1 MFIEATLNNK
11 PQIARNME
19 TQDAET
25 NDNADGD
32 KLWKP
37 KIEQGKNTTNEDKYW
52 DDEEKKSTK
61 RKSAK
66 EKSTERKSAKK
77 KSTRENQQNIKAH
90 SVLKN
95 IIEKK
100 DNIYSPLSLFLII
113 EKNLETDKATITNYF
128 DKILDIG
135 SIEKEDLNLLRLK
148 KAIFISENSK
158 EEDMLEL
165 LNPIINSD
173 SVWKIQ
179 SIKFL
184 GDYYFSLKQFNKAK
198 QYYLILISNNNIGL
212 DKHEI
217 KRKLNIIGDE

>member
-1 MFIEATLNNK
+1 MSSEISEKVKFIDLLKKNFKLLLGLLILLFVIISILLWFDYSNK
-11 PQIARNME
+11 
-19 TQDAET
+19 
-25 NDNADGD
+25 
-32 KLWKP
+32 
-37 KIEQGKNTTNEDKYW
+37 
-52 DDEEKKSTK
+52 SK
-61 RKSAK
+61 RKKISENFIQAK
-66 EKSTERKSAKK
+66 ILL
-77 KSTRENQQNIKAH
+77 ENQQNIKAH
-90 SVLKN
+90 NVLKN

-184 GDYYFSLKQFNKAK
+184 GDYYFSLKQLNKAK
-198 QYYLILISNNNIGL
+198 QYYLILISNNDIGL
-212 DKHEI
+212 DKNEI

>member
-1 MFIEATLNNK
+1 MSSEISEKVKFIDLLKKNFKLLLSLLILLFVIISILLWFDHSNK
-11 PQIARNME
+11 
-19 TQDAET
+19 
-25 NDNADGD
+25 
-32 KLWKP
+32 
-37 KIEQGKNTTNEDKYW
+37 
-52 DDEEKKSTK
+52 SK
-61 RKSAK
+61 RKKISENFIQA
-66 EKSTERKSAKK
+66 RILL
-77 KSTRENQQNIKAH
+77 ENQQNIRAH
-90 SVLKN
+90 NILKN

-100 DNIYSPLSLFLII
+100 DNIYSLLSLFLII
-113 EKNLETDKATITNYF
+113 EKNLETDKAIITNYF
-128 DKILDIG
+128 NQILNIG

-198 QYYLILISNNNIGL
+198 QYYLILISDNDIGL
-212 DKHEI
+212 DKNEI

>member
-1 MFIEATLNNK
+1 MSSEISEKVKLIDLLKKNFKLLLSLLILLFVIISILLWFDHSNKSKREKISEDFIQA
-11 PQIARNME
+11 
-19 TQDAET
+19 
-25 NDNADGD
+25 
-32 KLWKP
+32 
-37 KIEQGKNTTNEDKYW
+37 KILL
-52 DDEEKKSTK
+52 
-61 RKSAK
+61 
-66 EKSTERKSAKK
+66 
-77 KSTRENQQNIKAH
+77 ENQQNIKAH
-90 SVLKN
+90 NVLKN

-128 DKILDIG
+128 DEILDIG

-198 QYYLILISNNNIGL
+198 QYYLILISDNDIGL
-212 DKHEI
+212 DKNEI
-217 KRKLNIIGDE
+217 KRKLNIIDDE

>member
-1 MFIEATLNNK
+1 MSSEISEKVKFIDLLKKNFKLLLSLLILLFVIISILLWFDHRNK
-11 PQIARNME
+11 GKRE
-19 TQDAET
+19 
-25 NDNADGD
+25 
-32 KLWKP
+32 
-37 KIEQGKNTTNEDKYW
+37 KISEDFIQ
-52 DDEEKKSTK
+52 
-61 RKSAK
+61 AK
-66 EKSTERKSAKK
+66 ILL
-77 KSTRENQQNIKAH
+77 ENQQNIKAH
-90 SVLKN
+90 NVLKN

-113 EKNLETDKATITNYF
+113 EKNLETDKAIITNYF

-173 SVWKIQ
+173 SVWKFQ

-198 QYYLILISNNNIGL
+198 QYYLILISNNDIRL
-212 DKHEI
+212 DKNEI

>member
-1 MFIEATLNNK
+1 MSSEISEKAKLIDLLKKNLKLLLSLSILLFVIISILLWFDHSNKSKREKISEDFIQA
-11 PQIARNME
+11 
-19 TQDAET
+19 
-25 NDNADGD
+25 
-32 KLWKP
+32 
-37 KIEQGKNTTNEDKYW
+37 KILL
-52 DDEEKKSTK
+52 
-61 RKSAK
+61 
-66 EKSTERKSAKK
+66 
-77 KSTRENQQNIKAH
+77 ENQQDIKAH
-90 SVLKN
+90 NILKN

-128 DKILDIG
+128 DEILDIG

-158 EEDMLEL
+158 EEDILEL

-198 QYYLILISNNNIGL
+198 QYYLILISDNDIGL
-212 DKHEI
+212 DKNEI
-217 KRKLNIIGDE
+217 KSKLNIIGDE

>member
-1 MFIEATLNNK
+1 MSSEISEKVKLIDLLKKNFKLLLSLSILLFVIISILLWFDHSNKSKREKISEDFIQA
-11 PQIARNME
+11 
-19 TQDAET
+19 
-25 NDNADGD
+25 
-32 KLWKP
+32 
-37 KIEQGKNTTNEDKYW
+37 KILL
-52 DDEEKKSTK
+52 
-61 RKSAK
+61 
-66 EKSTERKSAKK
+66 
-77 KSTRENQQNIKAH
+77 ENQQNIKAH
-90 SVLKN
+90 NVLKN

-198 QYYLILISNNNIGL
+198 QYYLILISDNDIGL
-212 DKHEI
+212 DKNEI

>member
-1 MFIEATLNNK
+1 MSSEISEKVKVIDLLKKNFKLLLSLLILLFVIISILLWFDHSNKSKREKISENFIQA
-11 PQIARNME
+11 
-19 TQDAET
+19 
-25 NDNADGD
+25 
-32 KLWKP
+32 
-37 KIEQGKNTTNEDKYW
+37 KILL
-52 DDEEKKSTK
+52 
-61 RKSAK
+61 
-66 EKSTERKSAKK
+66 
-77 KSTRENQQNIKAH
+77 ENQQNIKAH
-90 SVLKN
+90 DVLKN

-128 DKILDIG
+128 DEILDIG
-135 SIEKEDLNLLRLK
+135 SIEKEDLNLLKLK

-184 GDYYFSLKQFNKAK
+184 GDYYFSLKEFNKAK
-198 QYYLILISNNNIGL
+198 QYYLILISDNNIEL
-212 DKHEI
+212 DKNEI

>member
-1 MFIEATLNNK
+1 MSSEISEKVKLIDLLKKNFKLLLSLLILLFVIIGILLWFDHSNKSKREKISEDFIQA
-11 PQIARNME
+11 
-19 TQDAET
+19 
-25 NDNADGD
+25 
-32 KLWKP
+32 
-37 KIEQGKNTTNEDKYW
+37 KILL
-52 DDEEKKSTK
+52 
-61 RKSAK
+61 
-66 EKSTERKSAKK
+66 
-77 KSTRENQQNIKAH
+77 ENQQNIKAH
-90 SVLKN
+90 NVLKN

-113 EKNLETDKATITNYF
+113 EKNLETDKITITNYF

-135 SIEKEDLNLLRLK
+135 SIEKEDLNLLKLK

-198 QYYLILISNNNIGL
+198 QYYLILISDNDIGL
-212 DKHEI
+212 DKNEI
-217 KRKLNIIGDE
+217 KRKLNIIDDE

>member
-1 MFIEATLNNK
+1 MSSEISEKVKFIDLLKKNFKLLLSLLVLLFAIICILLWFDHSNK
-11 PQIARNME
+11 SKRE
-19 TQDAET
+19 
-25 NDNADGD
+25 
-32 KLWKP
+32 
-37 KIEQGKNTTNEDKYW
+37 KISENFIRAKILL
-52 DDEEKKSTK
+52 EK
-61 RKSAK
+61 
-66 EKSTERKSAKK
+66 
-77 KSTRENQQNIKAH
+77 QQNIKAH
-90 SVLKN
+90 NVLKN

-173 SVWKIQ
+173 SVWKFQ

-198 QYYLILISNNNIGL
+198 QYYLILISDNNIRL
-212 DKHEI
+212 DNNEI
-217 KRKLNIIGDE
+217 KSKLNIIGNE

>member
-1 MFIEATLNNK
+1 MSSEISEKVKFIDLLKKNFKLLLSLLILLFVIISILLWFDYSNK
-11 PQIARNME
+11 SKRE
-19 TQDAET
+19 
-25 NDNADGD
+25 
-32 KLWKP
+32 
-37 KIEQGKNTTNEDKYW
+37 KISEDFIQ
-52 DDEEKKSTK
+52 
-61 RKSAK
+61 AK
-66 EKSTERKSAKK
+66 ILL
-77 KSTRENQQNIKAH
+77 ENQQNIKAH
-90 SVLKN
+90 NILKN

-113 EKNLETDKATITNYF
+113 EKNLEPDKATVTNYF
-128 DKILDIG
+128 DEILDIG

-158 EEDMLEL
+158 EKDMLEL

-198 QYYLILISNNNIGL
+198 QYYLILISDNNIGL
-212 DKHEI
+212 DKNEI

>member
-1 MFIEATLNNK
+1 MSSEISEKVKLIDLLKKNFKLLLSLLILLFVIISILLWFDHSNKSKREKISEDFIQA
-11 PQIARNME
+11 
-19 TQDAET
+19 
-25 NDNADGD
+25 
-32 KLWKP
+32 
-37 KIEQGKNTTNEDKYW
+37 KILL
-52 DDEEKKSTK
+52 
-61 RKSAK
+61 
-66 EKSTERKSAKK
+66 
-77 KSTRENQQNIKAH
+77 ENQQNIKAH
-90 SVLKN
+90 DVLKN

-113 EKNLETDKATITNYF
+113 EKNLETDKAIITNYF
-128 DKILDIG
+128 NQILNIG

-198 QYYLILISNNNIGL
+198 QYYLILISDNDIGL
-212 DKHEI
+212 DKNEI

>member
-1 MFIEATLNNK
+1 MSSEISEKVKLIDLLKKNFKLLLSLSILLFVIISILLWFDHSNKSKREKISEDFIQA
-11 PQIARNME
+11 
-19 TQDAET
+19 
-25 NDNADGD
+25 
-32 KLWKP
+32 
-37 KIEQGKNTTNEDKYW
+37 KILL
-52 DDEEKKSTK
+52 
-61 RKSAK
+61 
-66 EKSTERKSAKK
+66 
-77 KSTRENQQNIKAH
+77 ENQQNIKAH
-90 SVLKN
+90 DVLKN

-113 EKNLETDKATITNYF
+113 EKNLETDKVTITNYF

-198 QYYLILISNNNIGL
+198 QYYLILISDNDIGL
-212 DKHEI
+212 DKNEI

>member
-1 MFIEATLNNK
+1 MSSEISEKVKLIDLLKKNFKLLLSLLILLFVIIGILLWFDHRNKSKREKISENFIQA
-11 PQIARNME
+11 
-19 TQDAET
+19 
-25 NDNADGD
+25 
-32 KLWKP
+32 
-37 KIEQGKNTTNEDKYW
+37 KILL
-52 DDEEKKSTK
+52 
-61 RKSAK
+61 
-66 EKSTERKSAKK
+66 
-77 KSTRENQQNIKAH
+77 ENQQNIKAH
-90 SVLKN
+90 NVLKN

-113 EKNLETDKATITNYF
+113 EKNLETDKSTITNYF

-198 QYYLILISNNNIGL
+198 QYYLILISNNDIGL
-212 DKHEI
+212 DKNEI

>member
-1 MFIEATLNNK
+1 MSSEISEKVKLIDLLKKNFKLLLSLLILLFVIISILLWFDHSNKSKREKISEDFIQA
-11 PQIARNME
+11 
-19 TQDAET
+19 
-25 NDNADGD
+25 
-32 KLWKP
+32 
-37 KIEQGKNTTNEDKYW
+37 KILL
-52 DDEEKKSTK
+52 
-61 RKSAK
+61 
-66 EKSTERKSAKK
+66 
-77 KSTRENQQNIKAH
+77 ENQQNIKAH
-90 SVLKN
+90 NVLKN

-198 QYYLILISNNNIGL
+198 QYYLILISNNDTGL
-212 DKHEI
+212 DKNEI

>member
-1 MFIEATLNNK
+1 MSSEISEKVKLIDLLKKNFKLLLSLSILLFVIISILLWFDHSNKSKREKISEDFIQA
-11 PQIARNME
+11 
-19 TQDAET
+19 
-25 NDNADGD
+25 
-32 KLWKP
+32 
-37 KIEQGKNTTNEDKYW
+37 KILL
-52 DDEEKKSTK
+52 
-61 RKSAK
+61 
-66 EKSTERKSAKK
+66 
-77 KSTRENQQNIKAH
+77 ENQQDIKAH
-90 SVLKN
+90 NVLKN

-113 EKNLETDKATITNYF
+113 EKNLEADKATITNYF
-128 DKILDIG
+128 DEILDIG

-198 QYYLILISNNNIGL
+198 QYYLILISDNDIGL
-212 DKHEI
+212 DKNEI

>member
-1 MFIEATLNNK
+1 MSSEISEKVKLIDLLKKNFKLLLSLSILLFVIISILLWFDHSNKSKREKISEDFIQA
-11 PQIARNME
+11 
-19 TQDAET
+19 
-25 NDNADGD
+25 
-32 KLWKP
+32 
-37 KIEQGKNTTNEDKYW
+37 KILL
-52 DDEEKKSTK
+52 
-61 RKSAK
+61 
-66 EKSTERKSAKK
+66 
-77 KSTRENQQNIKAH
+77 ENQQNIKAH
-90 SVLKN
+90 NVLKN

-113 EKNLETDKATITNYF
+113 EKNLETDKAIITNYF
-128 DKILDIG
+128 NQILNIG

-158 EEDMLEL
+158 EEDILEL

-184 GDYYFSLKQFNKAK
+184 GDYYFSLNQFNKAK
-198 QYYLILISNNNIGL
+198 QYYLILISDNDIGL
-212 DKHEI
+212 DKNEI

>member
-1 MFIEATLNNK
+1 MSSEISEKVKLIDLLKKNFKLLLSLLILLFVIISILLWFDHSNKSKREKISENFIQA
-11 PQIARNME
+11 
-19 TQDAET
+19 
-25 NDNADGD
+25 
-32 KLWKP
+32 
-37 KIEQGKNTTNEDKYW
+37 KILL
-52 DDEEKKSTK
+52 
-61 RKSAK
+61 
-66 EKSTERKSAKK
+66 
-77 KSTRENQQNIKAH
+77 ENQQNIKAH
-90 SVLKN
+90 NILKN

-128 DKILDIG
+128 DEILDIG
-135 SIEKEDLNLLRLK
+135 SIEKEDLNLLKLK

-184 GDYYFSLKQFNKAK
+184 GDYYFSLKEFNKAK
-198 QYYLILISNNNIGL
+198 QYYLILISDNNIEL
-212 DKHEI
+212 DKNEI

>member
-1 MFIEATLNNK
+1 MSSEISEKVKFIDLLKKNFKLLLSLLILLFVIISILLWFDYSNK
-11 PQIARNME
+11 SKRE
-19 TQDAET
+19 
-25 NDNADGD
+25 
-32 KLWKP
+32 
-37 KIEQGKNTTNEDKYW
+37 KISEDFIQ
-52 DDEEKKSTK
+52 
-61 RKSAK
+61 AK
-66 EKSTERKSAKK
+66 ILL
-77 KSTRENQQNIKAH
+77 ENQQNIKAH
-90 SVLKN
+90 NVLKN

-113 EKNLETDKATITNYF
+113 EKNLETDKATVTNYF
-128 DKILDIG
+128 DKILDIR

-165 LNPIINSD
+165 LNPIKNSD

-198 QYYLILISNNNIGL
+198 QYYLILISNNDIGL
-212 DKHEI
+212 DKNEI
-217 KRKLNIIGDE
+217 KRKLNIIGNE

>member
-1 MFIEATLNNK
+1 MSSEISEKVKLIDLLKKNFKLLLSLLILLFVIIGILLWFDHSNKSKREKISENFIQA
-11 PQIARNME
+11 
-19 TQDAET
+19 
-25 NDNADGD
+25 
-32 KLWKP
+32 
-37 KIEQGKNTTNEDKYW
+37 KILL
-52 DDEEKKSTK
+52 
-61 RKSAK
+61 
-66 EKSTERKSAKK
+66 
-77 KSTRENQQNIKAH
+77 ENQQNIKAH
-90 SVLKN
+90 NVLKN

-198 QYYLILISNNNIGL
+198 QYYLILISDNDIGL
-212 DKHEI
+212 DKNEI
-217 KRKLNIIGDE
+217 ERKLNIIGDE

>member
-1 MFIEATLNNK
+1 MSSEISEKVKFIDLLKKNFKLLLSLLILLFAIISILLWFDHSNK
-11 PQIARNME
+11 SKRE
-19 TQDAET
+19 
-25 NDNADGD
+25 
-32 KLWKP
+32 
-37 KIEQGKNTTNEDKYW
+37 KISEDFIQ
-52 DDEEKKSTK
+52 
-61 RKSAK
+61 AK
-66 EKSTERKSAKK
+66 ILL
-77 KSTRENQQNIKAH
+77 ENQQNIKAH
-90 SVLKN
+90 NVLKN

-113 EKNLETDKATITNYF
+113 EKNLETDKSTITNYF
-128 DKILDIG
+128 DEILDIG

-198 QYYLILISNNNIGL
+198 QYYLILISDNDIGL
-212 DKHEI
+212 DKNEI

>member
-1 MFIEATLNNK
+1 MSSEISEKVKLIDLLKKNFKLLLSLLILLFVIISILLWFDHSNKSKREKISENFIQA
-11 PQIARNME
+11 
-19 TQDAET
+19 
-25 NDNADGD
+25 
-32 KLWKP
+32 
-37 KIEQGKNTTNEDKYW
+37 KILL
-52 DDEEKKSTK
+52 
-61 RKSAK
+61 
-66 EKSTERKSAKK
+66 
-77 KSTRENQQNIKAH
+77 ENQQNIKAH
-90 SVLKN
+90 NVLKN
-95 IIEKK
+95 IVEKK

-158 EEDMLEL
+158 EKDVLEL

-198 QYYLILISNNNIGL
+198 QYYLILISGNDIGL
-212 DKHEI
+212 DKNEI

>member
-1 MFIEATLNNK
+1 MSSEISEK
-11 PQIARNME
+11 I
-19 TQDAET
+19 
-25 NDNADGD
+25 
-32 KLWKP
+32 KLIDLLK
-37 KIEQGKNTTNEDKYW
+37 KNFKLLLSLLILLFVIISILLWFDHSN
-52 DDEEKKSTK
+52 K
-61 RKSAK
+61 RKREKISEDFIQAK
-66 EKSTERKSAKK
+66 ILL
-77 KSTRENQQNIKAH
+77 ENQQNIKAH
-90 SVLKN
+90 NILKN

-113 EKNLETDKATITNYF
+113 EKNLEADKATITNYF
-128 DKILDIG
+128 DEILDTG
-135 SIEKEDLNLLRLK
+135 GIEKEDLNLLRLK

-158 EEDMLEL
+158 EEDILEL

-198 QYYLILISNNNIGL
+198 QYYLILISDNDIGL
-212 DKHEI
+212 DKNEI

>member
-1 MFIEATLNNK
+1 MSSEISEKVKFIDLLKKNFKLLLSLLILLFVIISILLWFDYSNK
-11 PQIARNME
+11 NKRE
-19 TQDAET
+19 
-25 NDNADGD
+25 
-32 KLWKP
+32 
-37 KIEQGKNTTNEDKYW
+37 KISEDFIQAKILL
-52 DDEEKKSTK
+52 EK
-61 RKSAK
+61 
-66 EKSTERKSAKK
+66 
-77 KSTRENQQNIKAH
+77 QQNTKAYN
-90 SVLKN
+90 VLKN
-95 IIEKK
+95 IVEKK

-184 GDYYFSLKQFNKAK
+184 GDYYFSLKQLNKAK
-198 QYYLILISNNNIGL
+198 QYYLILISNNDIGL
-212 DKHEI
+212 DKNEI

>member
-1 MFIEATLNNK
+1 MNSEISEKVKLIDLLKKNFKLLLSLLILLFVIISILLWFDHSNKSKREKISEDFIQA
-11 PQIARNME
+11 
-19 TQDAET
+19 
-25 NDNADGD
+25 
-32 KLWKP
+32 
-37 KIEQGKNTTNEDKYW
+37 KILL
-52 DDEEKKSTK
+52 
-61 RKSAK
+61 
-66 EKSTERKSAKK
+66 
-77 KSTRENQQNIKAH
+77 ENQQNIKAH
-90 SVLKN
+90 NVLKN

-128 DKILDIG
+128 DKILDIE

-184 GDYYFSLKQFNKAK
+184 GDYYFSFKQFNKAK
-198 QYYLILISNNNIGL
+198 QYYLILISSNDIGL
-212 DKHEI
+212 DKNEI

>member
-1 MFIEATLNNK
+1 MSAEISEKVKFIDLLKKNFKLLLGLLILLFVIISILLWFDHSNK
-11 PQIARNME
+11 SKRE
-19 TQDAET
+19 
-25 NDNADGD
+25 
-32 KLWKP
+32 
-37 KIEQGKNTTNEDKYW
+37 KISEDFIQ
-52 DDEEKKSTK
+52 
-61 RKSAK
+61 AK
-66 EKSTERKSAKK
+66 ILL
-77 KSTRENQQNIKAH
+77 ENQRNIKAH
-90 SVLKN
+90 NILKN

-113 EKNLETDKATITNYF
+113 EKNLEADKTTITNYF
-128 DKILDIG
+128 DEILDIG
-135 SIEKEDLNLLRLK
+135 GIEKEDLNLLRLK

-165 LNPIINSD
+165 LNHIINSN

-198 QYYLILISNNNIGL
+198 QYYLILISDNDIGL
-212 DKHEI
+212 DKNEI

>member
-1 MFIEATLNNK
+1 MSSEISEKVKLIDLLKKNFKLLLSLSILLFVIISILLWFDHSNKSKREKISEDFIQA
-11 PQIARNME
+11 
-19 TQDAET
+19 
-25 NDNADGD
+25 
-32 KLWKP
+32 
-37 KIEQGKNTTNEDKYW
+37 KILL
-52 DDEEKKSTK
+52 
-61 RKSAK
+61 
-66 EKSTERKSAKK
+66 
-77 KSTRENQQNIKAH
+77 ENQQNIKAH
-90 SVLKN
+90 NVLKN

-128 DKILDIG
+128 DEILDIG

-198 QYYLILISNNNIGL
+198 QYYLILISDNDIGL
-212 DKHEI
+212 DKNEI

>member
-1 MFIEATLNNK
+1 MSSEISEKVKLIDLLKKNFKLLLSLSILLFVIISILLWFDHSNKSKREKISEDFIQA
-11 PQIARNME
+11 
-19 TQDAET
+19 
-25 NDNADGD
+25 
-32 KLWKP
+32 
-37 KIEQGKNTTNEDKYW
+37 KILL
-52 DDEEKKSTK
+52 
-61 RKSAK
+61 
-66 EKSTERKSAKK
+66 
-77 KSTRENQQNIKAH
+77 ENQQDIKAH
-90 SVLKN
+90 NVLKN

-113 EKNLETDKATITNYF
+113 EKNLEADKATITNYF
-128 DKILDIG
+128 DKILDIK

-158 EEDMLEL
+158 EEDILEL

-198 QYYLILISNNNIGL
+198 QYYLILISDNDIGL
-212 DKHEI
+212 DKNEI
-217 KRKLNIIGDE
+217 KRKLNIIGNE

>member
-1 MFIEATLNNK
+1 MSSEISEKVKLIDLLKKNFKLLLSLLILLFVIISILLWFDHSNKSKREKISDDFIQA
-11 PQIARNME
+11 
-19 TQDAET
+19 
-25 NDNADGD
+25 
-32 KLWKP
+32 
-37 KIEQGKNTTNEDKYW
+37 KILL
-52 DDEEKKSTK
+52 
-61 RKSAK
+61 
-66 EKSTERKSAKK
+66 
-77 KSTRENQQNIKAH
+77 ENQQNIKAH
-90 SVLKN
+90 NVLKN

-113 EKNLETDKATITNYF
+113 EKNLETDKTTIINYF
-128 DKILDIG
+128 NQILNIR
-135 SIEKEDLNLLRLK
+135 SIEKEDLNLLKLK

-198 QYYLILISNNNIGL
+198 QYYLTLISDNNIEL
-212 DKHEI
+212 DKNEI

>member
-1 MFIEATLNNK
+1 MSSEISEKVKLIDLLKKNFKLLLSLSILLFVIISILLWFDHSNKSKREKISEDFIQA
-11 PQIARNME
+11 
-19 TQDAET
+19 
-25 NDNADGD
+25 
-32 KLWKP
+32 
-37 KIEQGKNTTNEDKYW
+37 KILL
-52 DDEEKKSTK
+52 
-61 RKSAK
+61 
-66 EKSTERKSAKK
+66 
-77 KSTRENQQNIKAH
+77 ENQQNIKAH
-90 SVLKN
+90 NVLKN

-113 EKNLETDKATITNYF
+113 ERNLEANKATVTNYF

-135 SIEKEDLNLLRLK
+135 SIEKEDLNLLKLK

-184 GDYYFSLKQFNKAK
+184 GDYYFSLRQFNKAK
-198 QYYLILISNNNIGL
+198 QYYLILISDNDIRL
-212 DKHEI
+212 DKNEI

>member
-1 MFIEATLNNK
+1 MSSEISEKVKLIDLLKKNSKLLLSLLILLFVIIGILLWFDHSNKSKREKISENFIQA
-11 PQIARNME
+11 
-19 TQDAET
+19 
-25 NDNADGD
+25 
-32 KLWKP
+32 
-37 KIEQGKNTTNEDKYW
+37 KILL
-52 DDEEKKSTK
+52 EK
-61 RKSAK
+61 
-66 EKSTERKSAKK
+66 
-77 KSTRENQQNIKAH
+77 QQNIKAYN
-90 SVLKN
+90 VLKN

-113 EKNLETDKATITNYF
+113 EKNLETDKAIITNYF
-128 DKILDIG
+128 NQILNIG

-198 QYYLILISNNNIGL
+198 QYYLILISDNDIGL
-212 DKHEI
+212 DKNEI